1 MQNELGATAT
11 GYVTGQDGNKL
22 GATREPS
29 AMAAARV
36 SSFDAVRFGMARPEE
51 HQATNRPM
59 TVATSDLGALS
70 IVIPSFN
77 ARALLRRTLR
87 TLEVAAPE
95 AEVIVVD
102 GSSND
107 GSGDMVRAEFP
118 WAKLLIQPNHGFA
131 HAVNRGLEQCTRPY
145 LLLLNSDL
153 FVTRAALESMYSRLS
168 ADPLLAAA
176 APTLTNEDGS
186 KQRIFGA
193 FYWPNWV
200 EVRKATRVWLLSAAC
215 LMTRRDVVDQ
225 LGALDES
232 FFLYNEEY
240 DWCARARRAGF
251 HMEILPEPVVH
262 VGGGSTGRNPFLTL
276 EEQRGFL
283 YLSSKHASPLFVQG
297 LRRAMQFEG
306 FCYSRIDPRP
316 THRQMWAKLESL
328 SRREAYL
335 ESHFEVSGRGDSVAR
350 PQGLKLGEPVAAVEV
365 TTESGAH
372 AIPGANVTGA
382 RAEATPS
389 NVRPIRREP
398 HARRPNRA
406 AM

>member
-1 MQNELGATAT
+1 MQNEIGAI
-11 GYVTGQDGNKL
+11 VTGFETRQGGNKL
-22 GATREPS
+22 GAICEPS
-29 AMAAARV
+29 AKAAARAP
-36 SSFDAVRFGMARPEE
+36 SFDAVRFGPARTEE
-51 HQATNRPM
+51 HQATDKPM
-59 TVATSDLGALS
+59 TVATSDLRALS
-70 IVIPSFN
+70 IVIPSYN

-131 HAVNRGLEQCTRPY
+131 HAVNRGLEQCTCPY

-168 ADPLLAAA
+168 GDPLLAAA

-186 KQRIFGA
+186 KQRTFGA

-200 EVRKATRVWLLSAAC
+200 DVRKATRVWLLSAAC

-225 LGALDES
+225 IGALDES

-283 YLSSKHASPLFVQG
+283 YVSSKHSSPLVLQG
-297 LRRAMQFEG
+297 LRRVMQFEAY
-306 FCYSRIDPRP
+306 CYSRIDPRP
-316 THRQMWAKLESL
+316 AHRQMWAKLESL
-328 SRREAYL
+328 ARREAYL

-350 PQGLKLGEPVAAVEV
+350 PQGLKLGEPEKGEV

-372 AIPGANVTGA
+372 AIPA
-382 RAEATPS
+382 RPEATPS
-389 NVRPIRREP
+389 NVRSIRREP
-398 HARRPNRA
+398 HERRPNRA